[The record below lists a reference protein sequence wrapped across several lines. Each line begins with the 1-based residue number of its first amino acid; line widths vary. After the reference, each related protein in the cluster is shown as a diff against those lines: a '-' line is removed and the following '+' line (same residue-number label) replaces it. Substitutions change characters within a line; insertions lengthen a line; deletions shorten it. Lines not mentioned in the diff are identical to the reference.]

1 MRVTRRVTGLAL
13 SSALVMS
20 GFGLAPAHANDGG
33 TLWAW
38 GGDPFGYGFMGSLN
52 PVAQPLPAPVDLGV
66 VQGKRIDSISA
77 DTFTSCVVAEGDP
90 YCWGFN
96 AYGQLGD
103 GTAANSSTPVAVE
116 RSGALAGRTIQ
127 SFSPGGAHT
136 CALADGKPYCWGL
149 SVSGQVG
156 DGTTTNRLTPV
167 AVDTTGA
174 LAGRQVTA
182 LTTGDTES
190 CVLADGTPYCWGER
204 FDGFS
209 LVPTLVPTAVPD
221 PGGYL
226 TGKTVTSI
234 SAGLLYGCLVA
245 DGAPY
250 CWGLNN
256 EGQLGDG
263 TFAPKAA
270 LTPVDM
276 SGALAGKTVTA
287 VRAGLRTSCALADGA
302 AYCWG
307 DNQFG
312 QVGDGTTDD
321 RPTPVAVDRSGALAG
336 RTVTGIRVGSYFTC
350 AVGDAELLCWGRGD
364 NNGTG
369 QDSTVPVKVPAFQGT
384 EVIALA
390 LGNGH
395 ALALTTDRPSA
406 PQAASA
412 SRGDARAVVSW
423 QPPADDGGRPVT
435 GYVVTAS
442 PGGARCET
450 SGLSCV
456 VSGLQNGT
464 AYELDVVARNAVG
477 DSPGARTA
485 VTPLGVQKVKVPKR
499 VKKRGVT
506 VIVKKGAKTSA
517 GVPVTAKVK
526 AKGKVKVLRKGG
538 AVVVK
543 PLGKKWRVSVT
554 LTAAGTQTHEPFGQ
568 RVVYVNGKRR

>member
-1 MRVTRRVTGLAL
+1 MTARLAGLAL

-20 GFGLAPAHANDGG
+20 GFGLVPVHANDGG

-38 GGDPFGYGFMGSLN
+38 GSDPFGYGFMGSLN

-66 VQGKRIDSISA
+66 VRGKRLDSISA
-77 DTFTSCVVAEGDP
+77 DTFTSCVVAAGDP
-90 YCWGFN
+90 YCWGYN
-96 AYGQLGD
+96 VYGQLGD
-103 GTAANSSTPVAVE
+103 GTTANSPKPVAVQ
-116 RSGALAGRTIQ
+116 RSGVLAGKTIQ

-149 SVSGQVG
+149 NVSGQVG

-190 CVLADGTPYCWGER
+190 CVVADGAPFCWGER
-204 FDGFS
+204 YDGAG
-209 LVPTLVPTAVPD
+209 LVSRLVPTAIPD
-221 PGGYL
+221 PSGYL
-226 TGKTVTSI
+226 TGKTVTSL

-245 DGAPY
+245 AGTPY
-250 CWGLNN
+250 CWGRNSD
-256 EGQLGDG
+256 GQLGDG
-263 TFAPKAA
+263 TFAPSAA

-276 SGALAGKTVTA
+276 SGALAGKTVTT
-287 VRAGLRTSCALADGA
+287 VRAGLRTTCAVADGA

-321 RPTPVAVDRSGALAG
+321 RPSPVAVAALAG

-350 AVGDAELLCWGRGD
+350 AVGDAKLLCWGRND
-364 NNGTG
+364 FTGTG
-369 QDSTVPVKVPAFQGT
+369 QDSTVPVEVPAFKGK
-384 EVIALA
+384 EVLALA
-390 LGNGH
+390 VGNGH
-395 ALALTTDRPSA
+395 ALALTTDRPTA

-442 PGGARCET
+442 PGGARCQT

-464 AYELDVVARNAVG
+464 PYELDVVARNAVG
-477 DSPGARTA
+477 DSPGARIA
-485 VTPLGVQKVKVPKR
+485 VTPLGVQKVKTPKR

-506 VIVKKGAKTSA
+506 VILKKGARTSA
-517 GVPVTAKVK
+517 GVPVATKVK
-526 AKGKVKVLRKGG
+526 AKGKVKVIRKGG
-538 AVVVK
+538 AVTVK
-543 PLGKKWRVSVT
+543 PLGKKWRVTVT
-554 LTAAGTQTHEPFGQ
+554 LSAPGTDTHEPFSQ
-568 RVVYVNGKRR
+568 KVVYKNGKRR